1 MKPNNNGLYANQ
13 DLRWDTIIG
22 QISFLGKLKRA
33 REDYEKTIGEYNVN
47 GFLLWL
53 HDVYGVTVIVRDGDL
68 TSDYEVVD
76 EQKFLL
82 FELKYTV

>member
-1 MKPNNNGLYANQ
+1 MLF
-13 DLRWDTIIG
+13 RS